1 MEQVNVYV
9 CIIADSVPD
18 LTVKLSFLL
27 DCEWSFVFLHLC
39 DIHVSY
45 VCVSGKLELHFLSF
59 FFLFPNSSLA
69 YPLEK

>member
-27 DCEWSFVFLHLC
+27 DCEWSFVFLNLC

-45 VCVSGKLELHFLSF
+45 VCVSGKLELHFLI
-59 FFLFPNSSLA
+59 FFLFPNSSLV